1 MFILVDERIYT
12 NRHHSY
18 IITDA
23 NFDDNKARSGGGV
36 FVGSSK
42 TVVDGQSVNARRFLV
57 RIEDSRFFQN
67 W

>member
-12 NRHHSY
+12 KRHPFYLIS
-18 IITDA
+18 DA

-42 TVVDGQSVNARRFLV
+42 NVVDGQSVNARRFLV
-57 RIEDSRFFQN
+57 RIEDTSFFRN